1 MIENQ
6 VCEAIFLLDKLNH
19 YLSGED
25 SIFCQKDTLQ
35 RALFIG
41 NYTFTQIHH
50 CTIIKIYSVLLV
62 NLSQVSD
69 TCNQKHLNSQIS
81 KKNLFY

>member
-6 VCEAIFLLDKLNH
+6 VCEALLLLDKLNH

-35 RALFIG
+35 KAWFIG
-41 NYTFTQIHH
+41 NYTFTQIRH
-50 CTIIKIYSVLLV
+50 CTIIKIY
-62 NLSQVSD
+62 
-69 TCNQKHLNSQIS
+69 
-81 KKNLFY
+81 